1 MKYSQLG
8 NLIKIEREN
17 HGWEQAELAAML
29 GVGQQAVSRWEKGGS
44 RPRQND
50 LSKLINIFSV
60 DSDEW
65 WYVAGYQPEEP
76 DQSLAPFLPVGT
88 IGPEKFELF
97 CRDFIQC
104 LNPEADVSVYGSPGD
119 TQEGIDIYAKTPDS
133 LKDYQC
139 KRHKS
144 FGPADIDKAVKD
156 TTFEADHHYLLLGRT
171 ATARARK
178 AILKHKNWT
187 LWDREDISAKVR
199 SLPADEA
206 LRIVDTYF
214 PGKRKI
220 FLGREEPSPWLTPME
235 FFQALVSRQK
245 LFSHGWNFVG
255 RKTDLETL
263 RTFEKKAE
271 CQTIL
276 ICGRGGIGKSRLLRE
291 WAESVK
297 KGTAVRFITQRGEVR
312 PQDFDLLPKG
322 FAFLVIDD
330 AHDRSDMPFLLS
342 GIARFRPELK
352 LILSTRS
359 HGLKKLQEDLSQFG
373 ITFDRDE
380 VIKLNDLG
388 IDEAEM
394 LAQEI
399 LSAFGGEVDYA
410 RRIAEITSDCPLAT
424 VIGSHLVAKGK
435 LDLNLLGNDD
445 EFRAELMGRFRDVIT
460 GQIGYSSAEAE
471 RELLNFLAMIQPFNP
486 GRPDFQDAVERALHR
501 PFDSIN
507 RDLRAFEDGGVLLR
521 RGDNLRIVP
530 DLLAD
535 YIRWEAAYDERNR
548 IPTGYANRIFTVVD
562 NELATNVLINIS
574 QIDWKLS
581 NNGAQSLLLNQ
592 VWIALL
598 EQFKQAKIFER
609 VAILS
614 MIEKVAYYQPVQAL
628 EFVHL
633 ALEQPTDE
641 IEDDHK
647 SYTFMDLSYN
657 NVLHKIPGVLRYA
670 AYQYEYLPE
679 VLDILKQLAETDSRP
694 ANQFPDHPIRV
705 LQDIASI
712 EPGKPLFYNELV
724 ANHVIG
730 WLEQPS
736 TANFSPFDV
745 LDQLLQTEGHQSES
759 KGYTITFKPF
769 QVRPEV
775 VTELRKQII
784 DVTVAIIKTK
794 PLKEALRAIK
804 TLGTGLQLPMGL
816 FGHSVSQ
823 EDKQAWEPNLLY
835 VFNRLEELVSDPQLD
850 PYIAADIRGMVTW
863 HFVFSKRSTK
873 AAAGKV
879 LQAIPTTLP
888 YEISR
893 AIADRWGRTFE
904 SEQHPTRDAAAL
916 IEWQKNLA
924 QRILE
929 TYGANYLDLIQM
941 LEERVNTLS
950 KAQTKDGVDIGPFLA
965 NLLEASPQLALALG
979 EYILSRPQ
987 PPLSDWFNVVI
998 VVASKQDRAL
1008 ALQMIN
1014 AGMAKEDRIITFGIA
1029 NALSWGLHNLPIEDE
1044 EIRVIR
1050 EVVLSPDPWLRRT
1063 ITRSIKRFPL
1073 EKKSQA
1079 LQILLSINI
1088 ADSPEV
1094 ADEVLGEFNEQYGSF
1109 KISDLTAK
1117 QIENLLAQLMTCPA
1131 IKEYQVE
1138 IFLKEVSLAY
1148 PFLALQFLINRIEF
1162 RAANPNR
1169 SDYEP
1174 LPLSRGEESQLRF
1187 HETPQ
1192 YEQILRAV
1200 RNWCFEKTGN
1210 WVFTYFGPRLFKMVS
1225 AGFDGTT
1232 LKILE
1237 EWILSADTHQLEAV
1251 ASLLREASPSFIWEN
1266 QPFIVNLLNQAQ
1278 RYGTTCYKRVSGSL
1292 YLTVVQG
1299 ERHGPVGQPF
1309 PQDIEL
1315 KERSYEMMGKMPIG
1329 SPAHRFY
1336 KLLFETSVKE
1346 ISRRENEGLDSD

>member
-8 NLIKIEREN
+8 NLIKLEREN

-65 WYVAGYQPEEP
+65 WYLAGYQPEEP
-76 DQSLAPFLPVGT
+76 DQSLAPFLPMGT
-88 IGPEKFELF
+88 LGPEKFEFF

-104 LNPEADVSVYGSPGD
+104 LNPEADVSVYGSQGD
-119 TQEGIDIYAKTPDS
+119 TQEGIDIYAKTQDS

-144 FGPADIDKAVKD
+144 FGPADIDRAVQEN
-156 TTFEADHHYLLLGRT
+156 TFEADHHFLLLGRT
-171 ATARARK
+171 ATAGARK
-178 AILKHKNWT
+178 AILKHKGWT
-187 LWDREDISAKVR
+187 LWDREDVSAKVR
-199 SLPADEA
+199 SLPNDEA

-220 FLGREEPSPWLTPME
+220 FLGREEPSPWLNPSE
-235 FFQALVSRQK
+235 FFQALENRQK
-245 LFSHGWNFVG
+245 LFSHGWSFVG
-255 RKTDLETL
+255 RKTDLATL
-263 RTFEKKAE
+263 RAFEKNAE
-271 CQTIL
+271 SQAI
-276 ICGRGGIGKSRLLRE
+276 IVGGRGGIGKSRLLRE
-291 WAESVK
+291 WAERVN

-322 FAFLVIDD
+322 HAFLVIDD
-330 AHDRSDMPFLLS
+330 AHDRPDMPFLLS
-342 GIARFRPELK
+342 GIARLRPEFK
-352 LILSTRS
+352 LILSTRLY
-359 HGLKKLQEDLSQFG
+359 GVKKLQEDLSQCG
-373 ITFDRDE
+373 IAYDRDG

-388 IDEAEM
+388 IEDAEI

-399 LSAFGGEVDYA
+399 LLAFGGEVHYA
-410 RRIAEITSDCPLAT
+410 RRIAEITNDCPLAT
-424 VIGSHLVAKGK
+424 VIGSHLVASGK
-435 LDLNLLGNDD
+435 LDLDLLGNDD
-445 EFRAELMGRFRDVIT
+445 EFHAELMGRFRDVIT

-471 RELLNFLAMIQPFNP
+471 RELLNFLATVQPFNP
-486 GRPDFQDAVERALHR
+486 GRHDFQDAAERVLHR
-501 PFDSIN
+501 PFDSIS

-521 RGDNLRIVP
+521 RGENLRIVP

-535 YIRWEAAYDERNR
+535 YIRWEASYDERNR
-548 IPTGYANRIFTVVD
+548 IPTGYANRIFAVVH

-581 NNGAQSLLLNQ
+581 NIGAQSLLLNQ
-592 VWIALL
+592 VWIALR
-598 EQFKQAKIFER
+598 EQFKLAKIFER

-633 ALEQPTDE
+633 ALEQPTE
-641 IEDDHK
+641 EVEEDHK
-647 SYTFMDLSYN
+647 PYTFMDLSYN
-657 NVLHKIPGVLRYA
+657 NVLHKIPGVLRNV
-670 AYQYEYLPE
+670 AYQYDYLPE
-679 VLDILKQLAETDSRP
+679 VLDILKQLAETDSRLT
-694 ANQFPDHPIRV
+694 NQYPEHPIRV

-712 EPGKPLFYNELV
+712 EPGKPFFYNELV
-724 ANHVIG
+724 TNHIID

-736 TANFSPFDV
+736 TANFSPFDI

-759 KGYTITFKPF
+759 KGHRIIFKPY
-769 QVRPEV
+769 QVRPEA
-775 VTELRKQII
+775 VTGLRKQVI
-784 DVTVAIIKTK
+784 DAAVATVLTK
-794 PLKEALRAIK
+794 SLKEALRAIK

-816 FGHSVSQ
+816 FGQSISQ
-823 EDKQAWEPNLLY
+823 EAKLSWEPHLLY
-835 VFNRLEELVSDPQLD
+835 VFSRLEELVTAPQLD
-850 PYIAADIRGMVTW
+850 PYIAAEIRGMVTW
-863 HFVFSKRSTK
+863 HSVFSKRSTK
-873 AAAGKV
+873 TAAGRV

-888 YEISR
+888 YEIGR

-904 SEQHPTRDAAAL
+904 TEQHPARDEAAL
-916 IEWQKNLA
+916 IEWRKNLV

-929 TYGANYLDLIQM
+929 TYGANFLVLIQM
-941 LEERVNTLS
+941 LEERVNTLTE
-950 KAQTKDGVDIGPFLA
+950 AQTKDGVDIGPLLT
-965 NLLEASPQLALALG
+965 NLLEASPQLAHALG
-979 EYILSRPQ
+979 EYILSCSQ
-987 PPLSDWFNVVI
+987 TPLSNWFNVVI
-998 VVASKQDRAL
+998 VVVSKQDRAL
-1008 ALQMIN
+1008 ALQLIRD
-1014 AGMAKEDRIITFGIA
+1014 GMAKQDRAITFSIA
-1029 NALSWGLHNLPIEDE
+1029 NALAWGLHNLTVEDE
-1044 EIRVIR
+1044 EIKVIR
-1050 EVVLSPDPWLRRT
+1050 EFASSSDPWRRRT
-1063 ITRSIKRFPL
+1063 IVRSIKRFPL
-1073 EKKSQA
+1073 EKKPQA
-1079 LQILLSINI
+1079 MQILLSINI

-1109 KISDLTAK
+1109 KVSDLTAE
-1117 QIENLLAQLMTCPA
+1117 QIEHILAQLVTCLR

-1138 IFLKEVSLAY
+1138 IFLKQVSFAY

-1162 RAANPNR
+1162 RAANPIL

-1187 HETPQ
+1187 HETSQ

-1200 RNWCFEKTGN
+1200 RNWCFDKTGN

-1251 ASLLREASPSFIWEN
+1251 AFLLREASPSFVWEN

-1278 RYGTTCYKRVSGSL
+1278 RYGTTCYKRVSDSL

-1299 ERHGPVGQPF
+1299 ERHGPAGQPF

-1315 KERSYEMMGKMPIG
+1315 KERSYELMATLPIG

-1336 KLLFETSVKE
+1336 KLLFETAVKE
-1346 ISRRENEGLDSD
+1346 ISRRENEEFDSE